1 MRKVLVQ
8 EAKSRLSAKV
18 IVGISKSNHT
28 IRSPASVAKYCARN
42 LSKSFWVFAVDNGK
56 VIFERDA
63 GTDVQRRKGVN
74 FPFPLLFTLDQVV
87 DWDADSFGNFYM
99 S

>member
-8 EAKSRLSAKV
+8 EAKSYSSAKV
-18 IVGISKSNHT
+18 IVGTCKSNHT

-42 LSKSFWVFAVDNGK
+42 LSKSFWVFAIDNGK
-56 VIFERDA
+56 VIFERGA
-63 GTDVQRRKGVN
+63 VTDIQRRQSEN

-87 DWDADSFGNFYM
+87 DWDADAFCNFYM